1 LRFAGAAWHLP
12 RVMDDRT
19 RALARIQA
27 WSTAALARSRAWGT
41 AALTRVRALRIDGP
55 AVTSWT
61 LLSPWAI
68 SFALFG
74 LFPFVFS
81 LAASFSDYSPIHSG
95 HTRWVGLSNYGRALT
110 DPAFWGAL
118 GNTAFFVLGTIPFT
132 TALAL
137 LLALAVQP
145 AFRGRTLFRVGFF
158 VPSVVSIVV
167 LSLVFKGLY
176 APDGPLNAVL
186 RALGL
191 RTPAWLLDP
200 ATALPAIMAMDV
212 WSASGYYMVIF
223 LAGLEA
229 IPRDLYDAARLE
241 GATGWDCLTS
251 ITLPLLRP
259 TLLFVLVV
267 NTVRSLQI
275 FAEVFVMTRGGPLHR
290 TTTVV
295 YYLYEEAFYRFNLGY
310 ACAVAYL
317 LFLLTLVLA
326 EVQLR
331 LVGKPA
337 EAAR

>member
-1 LRFAGAAWHLP
+1 MALRTAP
-12 RVMDDRT
+12 QRT
-19 RALARIQA
+19 RRRGIGASSL
-27 WSTAALARSRAWGT
+27 
-41 AALTRVRALRIDGP
+41 
-55 AVTSWT
+55 TSWA
-61 LLSPWAI
+61 LLSPWVVA
-68 SFALFG
+68 FALFG
-74 LFPFVFS
+74 LFPFAFS
-81 LAASFSDYSPIHSG
+81 LAASFTDYSPIRPG
-95 HTRWVGLSNYGRALT
+95 APRIVGLANYATALS

-118 GNTAFFVLGTIPFT
+118 GNTAFFVVGTIPFT

-137 LLALAVQP
+137 ALALAVQP
-145 AFRGRTLFRVGFF
+145 AFRGRTGFRVGFF

-176 APDGPLNAVL
+176 SPDGPINAL
-186 RALGL
+186 ARALGFAP
-191 RTPAWLLDP
+191 RAWLLDP
-200 ATALPAIMAMDV
+200 NAALPAIMSMDV

-229 IPRDLYDAARLE
+229 IPRELYDAARLE
-241 GATGWDCLTS
+241 GASGWECLRS

-310 ACAVAYL
+310 ASAVAYL
-317 LFLLTLVLA
+317 LFVVTLLLA
-326 EVQLR
+326 WAQMRAVGSPTEVST
-331 LVGKPA
+331 
-337 EAAR
+337 